1 MNLSD
6 NEKTVIVLGASGDTG
21 KYFVNYFLEECKNE
35 SYKIIATGTRKTD
48 YFEKIGVEYYQV
60 DITKKEDF
68 NKLPTKVYAVLTWR
82 EQCLLV
88 WKGTILI
95 NI

>member
-6 NEKTVIVLGASGDTG
+6 NEKIIVVLGASGDTG

-60 DITKKEDF
+60 DITKKKILT
-68 NKLPTKVYAVLTWR
+68 NYLPRYMLLLTWR

-88 WKGTILI
+88 
-95 NI
+95 

>member
-6 NEKTVIVLGASGDTG
+6 NEKIIVVLGASGDTG

-48 YFEKIGVEYYQV
+48 YFEK
-60 DITKKEDF
+60 T
-68 NKLPTKVYAVLTWR
+68 
-82 EQCLLV
+82 
-88 WKGTILI
+88 
-95 NI
+95 